1 MFMKT
6 IILVRHAKS
15 SWGNNLSD
23 RLRPL
28 KNRGLKDANLVSNA
42 FYELGYFPE
51 KYYSSPAKRAIETSK
66 IFLKTLKIEE
76 SNLTIIEDLYDFSG
90 NSVINFIKSIDNT
103 TNSVMIF
110 GHNHA
115 FTSISNIFGNIFIDN
130 LPTSGLVKLTFEINN
145 WNDLKKGST
154 ELTII
159 PKELK

>member
-15 SWGNNLSD
+15 SWENDLSD
-23 RLRPL
+23 RQRPL

-42 FYELGYFPE
+42 FCKLGYLPK
-51 KYYSSPAKRAIETSK
+51 KYFSSPAKRALETSK
-66 IFLKTLKIEE
+66 IFLKTLKIDQ
-76 SNLTIIEDLYDFSG
+76 SNLTIVEDLYDFNG
-90 NSVINFIKSIDNT
+90 TSVINFIKTLDNR

-130 LPTSGLVKLTFEINN
+130 LPTSGLVKINFEIDN
-145 WNDLKKGST
+145 WKDLKKGST
-154 ELTII
+154 ELKII